1 MGNKK
6 YYPSKN
12 KNNQK
17 KYGVNPY
24 QKKHY
29 PVSHQQK
36 SANIAQGFFNGN
48 LASNMKFGS
57 PGDHLSGYV
66 RREIVIK
73 DRHGNETRASERQFF
88 NSGKDYN
95 IKINDH
101 GRKEKY

>member
-1 MGNKK
+1 MSNKK
-6 YYPSKN
+6 NYPN
-12 KNNQK
+12 KNNNIQK
-17 KYGVNPY
+17 KYHVKPY
-24 QKKHY
+24 YKKNY

-36 SANIAQGFFNGN
+36 STNVSQGFFNGN
-48 LASNMKFGS
+48 LAQNMKFGA

-73 DRHGNETRASERQFF
+73 DRFGNETRACERQFF

-95 IKINDH
+95 IKIDDH